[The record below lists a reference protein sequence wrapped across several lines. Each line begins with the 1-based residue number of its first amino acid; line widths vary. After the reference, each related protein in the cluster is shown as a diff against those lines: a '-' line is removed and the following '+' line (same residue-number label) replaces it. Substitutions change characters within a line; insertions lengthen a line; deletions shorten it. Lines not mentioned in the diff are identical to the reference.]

1 MQKCAVQQ
9 DNSSRFGWRKHN
21 LQPRKSPAL
30 LRLLSVKF
38 REKSA
43 PRDHLLDEARQAL
56 GTMDPEVETTG
67 ARIPVV
73 FRRKTG
79 GKMHVGREREVAALQ
94 LSAAAPK

>member
-30 LRLLSVKF
+30 LRLLGVKF
-38 REKSA
+38 REKSV
-43 PRDHLLDEARQAL
+43 PRGHLLDEARQAL
-56 GTMDPEVETTG
+56 GTIDPDVETTG
-67 ARIPVV
+67 
-73 FRRKTG
+73 
-79 GKMHVGREREVAALQ
+79 REFGLFSDEKRVERCMSAAKSGALQ